1 MTEQQQANGPVRGAG
16 EPAPR
21 VAVILLNWNQREMTL
36 ACLRSLA
43 GVDYTNF
50 FIVLVD
56 NASGDGSAEAV
67 ETEFPQVT
75 VIRNDENLGVAGG
88 RNVGLR
94 HVLERGADYLL
105 LLDNDTEVDPA
116 LLSEMVRAG
125 EEEPQAGILTGKIYF
140 HDRPQVIWC
149 AGGTI
154 NLYRCDFRLTGHGEQ
169 DEGQHDTLCD
179 VDHVA
184 GCCQMITR
192 SALDAVGLLD
202 NRFSPYFCE
211 DTDWC
216 ARVIKAGFRV
226 LYVPRARLWHH
237 VVKKTSVSD
246 RYLFL
251 KGRNLLLYM
260 RKHARPRHW
269 FVFAFVAVWRGM
281 KVVWR
286 ELRAGNI
293 GHFFTMARGA
303 FSVLKFRK

>member
-1 MTEQQQANGPVRGAG
+1 MADPRHENGPVSGRG
-16 EPAPR
+16 ESAPR
-21 VAVILLNWNQREMTL
+21 AAVILLNWNQKEMTL

-43 GVDYTNF
+43 GVDYPSF
-50 FIVLVD
+50 FTVLVD
-56 NASGDGSAEAV
+56 NASEDGSVEAV
-67 ETEFPQVT
+67 EADFPQVT
-75 VIRNDENLGVAGG
+75 VIRNDRNLGVAGG

-94 HVLERGADYLL
+94 HVLEQGADYLL

-116 LLSEMVRAG
+116 FLREMVRAG
-125 EEEPQAGILTGKIYF
+125 EEEPKAGILTGKIYF
-140 HDRPQVIWC
+140 HDRPEVIWC
-149 AGGTI
+149 AGGTLD
-154 NLYRCDFRLTGHGEQ
+154 LYRCDFRLTGHGEADQ
-169 DEGQHDTLCD
+169 GQHDTLCD

-192 SALDAVGLLD
+192 PALDAVGLLD
-202 NRFSPYFCE
+202 DRFSPYFCE

-251 KGRNLLLYM
+251 KGRNLLLFM
-260 RKHARPRHW
+260 RKHARLRHW
-269 FVFAFVAVWRGM
+269 FVFAFVAVGRGL

-303 FSVLKFRK
+303 LSVLKIRK